1 MIDPEHLAA
10 LAESGITSEFAMARG
25 YETITD
31 KRRLAE
37 LKITTAGRNIP
48 GLLIPLLRAEGST
61 WGYQYRPDAPRCDS
75 NGRPR
80 KYETPYG
87 QRNGLDIPPGVAAL
101 LGDPAVPL
109 FITEGV
115 KKGDA
120 GALNGLCI
128 VDLIGVWNWLY
139 TNTAGGKMALPEWRD
154 CALNGRRVI
163 PAFDSDM
170 ARNDQ
175 VQKAVRGLAGY
186 LATKGARIE
195 YLWLPDTDNKTG
207 LDDYLAEHTVDEL
220 MRLVKPTL
228 PPVTQPRDA
237 TPQDRQPAEPKPEP
251 VQPVSL
257 DRLHERFLY
266 WFGDH
271 YDLDAINATLAAA
284 AVERLDG
291 DPLWLLIISG
301 PGATKTETVITLKGL
316 DDKTRVVSTIS
327 SVGALLSATAK
338 KERSQDATGGLLK
351 ELEPR
356 GIMIIKDLTSILSM
370 QSAVRGPILSALR
383 EVYDGYYV
391 RDAGVDG
398 GTKIPWEGRIVIIG
412 AVTTAW
418 DAAHEVIAEMGDR
431 FALLRVDSTD
441 NRRDRTNRAVNNTGT
456 ETEMRDELSRLAR
469 GVIAGIDPASAPTLT
484 KEERDAIVAA
494 ADVATL
500 ARTSV
505 MRDGRGDVI
514 DAHAPELGTR
524 FAKQLTQVFR
534 GAVVIGLD
542 RGEAL
547 RLAIRVARDSMPPL
561 RLAIIDDL
569 STHPHSTPTDV
580 RRRLGKPRTTVD
592 RQLQAL
598 HILGIVELDERD
610 ELGPYGKLLTRLVL
624 HPGQ

>member
-1 MIDPEHLAA
+1 M
-10 LAESGITSEFAMARG
+10 
-25 YETITD
+25 
-31 KRRLAE
+31 
-37 LKITTAGRNIP
+37 
-48 GLLIPLLRAEGST
+48 
-61 WGYQYRPDAPRCDS
+61 
-75 NGRPR
+75 
-80 KYETPYG
+80 
-87 QRNGLDIPPGVAAL
+87 
-101 LGDPAVPL
+101 
-109 FITEGV
+109 
-115 KKGDA
+115 
-120 GALNGLCI
+120 
-128 VDLIGVWNWLY
+128 
-139 TNTAGGKMALPEWRD
+139 
-154 CALNGRRVI
+154 
-163 PAFDSDM
+163 
-170 ARNDQ
+170 
-175 VQKAVRGLAGY
+175 
-186 LATKGARIE
+186 
-195 YLWLPDTDNKTG
+195 
-207 LDDYLAEHTVDEL
+207 
-220 MRLVKPTL
+220 
-228 PPVTQPRDA
+228 
-237 TPQDRQPAEPKPEP
+237 
-251 VQPVSL
+251 QPVSL

-610 ELGPYGKLLTRLVL
+610 ELGPYGKLLTRWYYTLASDIDLAELDPAIVVRCTSDQTVSGNNSSYGFSVRKRSGGQEGVEGAETL
-624 HPGQ
+624 AHAPTNISGHGAARGNGAAEPGSDTSGERLNGTQVDRCACGEPLTRPMSIARGTCEGCHRFPPAPVDQGAAGA